1 MKKLNRERG
10 ITFIMTAISLS
21 VLLGFA
27 AFATDIGMML
37 HQQREAQSAAD
48 SAAVAA
54 ATTLSTTGNYS
65 MAETVGLTDAAQNGY
80 NVGTTNTCPIT
91 TPATSIEVCIQ
102 EPVNDPNTAFNKAGF
117 VEADIIQPSST
128 PLVRAFMS
136 MIGNSGFSG
145 LNVSARAVAVAGG
158 GSNPTGCIY
167 VTDPTASDAMD
178 LQGSF
183 TVSAP
188 DCAININSN
197 SSTALQFT
205 GAGGSLTAGTIGV
218 VGDDH
223 GQTGDAS
230 PAPVTGIPQFTDPLD
245 TRDLEAEM
253 PQLTANCTPYTPG
266 QAITMTPFTPAGGQ
280 VDNNAGS
287 AYFQQAYPVYHA
299 VCYSGTVNLSNFT
312 ATNPLPSGVYV
323 FTGAVTLSN
332 VISAGSTITTTVNGV
347 TTTTTVPGTGVTLVI
362 ADGGSLNVAPGAGE
376 TMNLTAPLLDT
387 GNPTSDDDLWN
398 GMLIY
403 QPPSNTNQLTL
414 QIGSSSANLTGI
426 IDASTAQLF
435 LNDSGGDNKGTC
447 TNGGVCLTT
456 NLIVGT
462 LYDKTATLSMTSY
475 SKTQNTGT
483 GVFTRTAL
491 VE

>member
-1 MKKLNRERG
+1 MKKLNRESG

-21 VLLGFA
+21 VLLGFG
-27 AFATDIGMML
+27 AFATDMGMMM
-37 HQQREAQSAAD
+37 HQKREAQTAAD
-48 SAAVAA
+48 SAALSA
-54 ATTLSTTGNYS
+54 ATTLALTGNYTA
-65 MAETVGLTDAAQNGY
+65 AENAGLTDAAQNGY

-91 TPATSIEVCIQ
+91 TPATSIEVCVQ
-102 EPVNDPNTAFNKAGF
+102 EPVNDPNTAFNKAGY

-128 PLVRAFMS
+128 PLVRTFMS

-145 LNVSARAVAVAGG
+145 LAVSARAVAVAGG

-167 VTDPTASDAMD
+167 VTNPTASDAMD

-188 DCAININSN
+188 DCAVDVNSN

-205 GAGGSLTAGTIGV
+205 GAGGTLTAGSVGV
-218 VGDDH
+218 VGDASGH
-223 GQTGDAS
+223 TTDAT
-230 PAPVTGIPQFTDPLD
+230 PAPVSGIPQFSDPMD
-245 TRDLEAEM
+245 TRNLQAEM
-253 PQLTANCTPYTPG
+253 PQLTANCGAYNGT
-266 QAITMTPFTPAGGQ
+266 ITMTSFTPAGGQ

-287 AYFQQAYPVYHA
+287 AYFQQAYPAYKA

-323 FTGAVTLSN
+323 FTGTVTLSN
-332 VISAGSTITTTVNGV
+332 VVSAGSTFTVNGV
-347 TTTTTVPGTGVTLVI
+347 TTTVPGTGVTLVL
-362 ADGGSLNVAPGAGE
+362 ANGGSLNVAPGAGE
-376 TMNLTAPLLDT
+376 TMNLTAPPLDT

-403 QPPSNTNQLTL
+403 QPPTNTNQLTL

-462 LYDKTATLSMTSY
+462 LFDKTATLSMTSY

-483 GVFTRTAL
+483 GVYTKTAL